1 MRRPTASGG
10 SDQPEDVCT
19 NPGPSY
25 NRNDACFDAPPRA
38 KVAPLV
44 PLDERIQ
51 GLPTPVEMWVK
62 VSEDGRGLTYQII
75 NHSNDQLFDRTAA
88 GFALQI
94 EYNPAQKAGRP
105 VEGWTRMLLRPLPR

>member
-1 MRRPTASGG
+1 
-10 SDQPEDVCT
+10 
-19 NPGPSY
+19 
-25 NRNDACFDAPPRA
+25 
-38 KVAPLV
+38 VAPLV

-105 VEGWTRMLLRPLPR
+105 VEGWTRMLLRPLSR